1 MNERNKEFLALYQQ
15 YRYQDQRKFYENRL
29 EEFEAARDQAITLT
43 VFFMALAAVSAVL
56 ASADVIGLKALWA
69 VLAVVF
75 PVLSTTIAAYSA
87 LYAYERQAKL
97 YQDAISALDRAGA
110 DSPNLRQ
117 GLEEADYRQML
128 IDYINEVEDILRTE
142 QGQWG
147 MLSKEIKPAEPP
159 LPES

>member
-1 MNERNKEFLALYQQ
+1 MNERNKEFLAFYQQ
-15 YRYQDQRKFYENRL
+15 YRYQDQQKFYESRL

-43 VFFMALAAVSAVL
+43 VSFMALAAVSAVL
-56 ASADVIGLKALWA
+56 ASADVAGLKALWA

-75 PVLSTTIAAYSA
+75 PVLSTTIAAYSS

-97 YQDAISALDRAGA
+97 YQDAISALDRVGA

-117 GLEEADYRQML
+117 GLGEADYHQML
-128 IDYINEVEDILRTE
+128 IEYINEVEDILRTE